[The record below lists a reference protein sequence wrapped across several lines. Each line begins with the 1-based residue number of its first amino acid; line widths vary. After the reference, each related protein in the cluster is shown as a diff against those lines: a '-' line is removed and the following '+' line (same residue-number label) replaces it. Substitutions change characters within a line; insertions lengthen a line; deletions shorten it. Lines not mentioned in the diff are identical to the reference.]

1 LPVPGPRPA
10 HSASATSP
18 SRRGQPQSREARLA
32 DATPPTAARPG
43 LQSAKSRFMMILRMS
58 RGRLPRA
65 QPAGLVQRMADW
77 RRQSALRAMARGHRP
92 GFRTEIQED
101 SRQDQRPL
109 VRRGFIRSGARSASV
124 RKRLTRRAGANR
136 AMRRERTL
144 RRQVQRQYRNFLANN
159 H

>member
-1 LPVPGPRPA
+1 
-10 HSASATSP
+10 
-18 SRRGQPQSREARLA
+18 
-32 DATPPTAARPG
+32 
-43 LQSAKSRFMMILRMS
+43 MMILRMS

-124 RKRLTRRAGANR
+124 RKRLTRPRGRKSRDAPGKDPPAAGATSVQKFSCEQPLVGHIF
-136 AMRRERTL
+136 ARTGV
-144 RRQVQRQYRNFLANN
+144 RQGMSDQKVFAAKPSKN
-159 H
+159 HRSKPGKDKSCLGS